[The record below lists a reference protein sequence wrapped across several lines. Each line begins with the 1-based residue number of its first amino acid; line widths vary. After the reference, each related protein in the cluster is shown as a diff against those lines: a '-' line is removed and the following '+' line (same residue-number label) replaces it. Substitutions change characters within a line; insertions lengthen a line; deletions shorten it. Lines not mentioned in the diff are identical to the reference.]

1 MILSL
6 LLAGALVAAPAA
18 APPAPPVPPVP
29 GLCTAPV
36 PADPETPGCYMTNV
50 VELADAPP
58 MLYWHIREFD
68 AADEAQAQA
77 EAQRHRWAAVTR
89 IHGRTWLYV
98 LSERDAAISGGTA
111 RAVIGPLTVP
121 RTPATALFSE
131 AIFPPGMRTRVHSH
145 PGPEAFY
152 VVEGEQC
159 MESPTD
165 RRVIGAGGTYIVAS
179 GPHLQ
184 AAPKGR
190 RNLVLIL
197 APAGMAPVVPGGDW
211 TPGAYCGGGAQADDR
226 P

>member
-6 LLAGALVAAPAA
+6 LLAGALAA
-18 APPAPPVPPVP
+18 APDVAHAVPPVP
-29 GLCTAPV
+29 GLCSAPV
-36 PADPETPGCYMTNV
+36 PADPDTPGCYMTNV
-50 VELADAPP
+50 IKLPDAPP
-58 MLYWHIREFD
+58 ALYWHIRQFD
-68 AADEAQAQA
+68 AADAAQA

-98 LSERDAAISGGTA
+98 LGDRDAAISGGTP

-121 RTPATALFSE
+121 HLPATALFSE

-152 VVEGEQC
+152 VVDGEQC

-165 RRVIGAGGTYIVAS
+165 QRVIGAGGTYIVAS

-197 APAGMAPVVPGGDW
+197 APEGVAPVVPGGDW
-211 TPGAYCGGGAQADDR
+211 TPTAYCAGATPAGGG